1 MQMLSGQEIIMD
13 NLTNHE
19 PLSLFHR
26 KVLIAQNPVAAA
38 LFFDCIIGQ
47 FVQLIL
53 KYGNEHPGLF
63 GRAVVY

>member
-1 MQMLSGQEIIMD
+1 MFI
-13 NLTNHE
+13 
-19 PLSLFHR
+19 LSLFHR